1 MTVLSVFPEP
11 MTCPSLSSISTLMY
25 GSVIISW
32 IFSTCFTIHTTFY
45 YWFRWWCCISC
56 FNRFRNRTIWSCCIV
71 SCFYINIAFRNWFCW
86 CNYRITFSSVTPE
99 PITWKS
105 LSNNSTLVLGSV
117 DTETGV

>member
-1 MTVLSVFPEP
+1 

-25 GSVIISW
+25 GSVIIS
-32 IFSTCFTIHTTFY
+32 IGSLVPAFYHSYYLFY

-86 CNYRITFSSVTPE
+86 CNESMTSTISNSELMTLP
-99 PITWKS
+99 S
-105 LSNNSTLVLGSV
+105 LSKSSTCIWVSHNNFWISSTRF
-117 DTETGV
+117 TI